1 MGHGHIY
8 VSGMKIGRLYQP
20 EARIGTLPKGE
31 HQVRLTLNTNDH
43 RAYVVGDQP
52 VTATA
57 TIVVD

>member
-1 MGHGHIY
+1 
-8 VSGMKIGRLYQP
+8 MKIGRLYQP

>member
-8 VSGMKIGRLYQP
+8 VGGMKIGRLYQP